1 MQFSIS
7 LSGNVMK
14 KLDNASPKVR
24 GIFADAIRDG
34 STAVME
40 ETIRE
45 APASTGT
52 LRKGIRRELDESK
65 LRAEIYPSTVY
76 GEDLHGPFEG
86 GGSHSAPK
94 GIPAK
99 EAKEGGSLYRWAKKK
114 GINPWA
120 VRASIAKKG
129 VRYNKYMKRAAQ
141 NTSGQV
147 QRIFND
153 AIDRV
158 ANYLGD

>member
-1 MQFSIS
+1 MEFSIS

-24 GIFADAIRDG
+24 SIFSDAIRDG

-45 APASTGT
+45 APASTGI
-52 LRKGIRRELDESK
+52 LRKGIRRELDPTK
-65 LRAEIYPSTVY
+65 FRAEIFPSTRY

-94 GIPAK
+94 GIPAR
-99 EAKEGGSLYRWAKKK
+99 EAQEGGSLYRWAKKK

-129 VRYNKYMKRAAQ
+129 TRYNKYMKRAAQ

-147 QRIFND
+147 QRIFGD

-158 ANYLGD
+158 AKYIGD